1 MTAHVVTA
9 AQAAA
14 RDRVAID
21 TGIPSRALMQRA
33 GAAAAAEIAHRYPSE
48 LARGVVVF
56 AGPGNNGGDAWVVAH
71 ALAAAGVRVRVT
83 EVADARTDDAR
94 AERATAR
101 HLIADDQPTGAE
113 AIVVDGIM
121 GTGSRG
127 APHGTLA
134 DAIRRVAEL
143 RAAGA
148 RIVALDVPSGL
159 DASTGEGDAAVCA
172 DLTIAFGTVKRGA
185 LMRRE
190 LCGGIIVVDI
200 GLGCHAAID
209 DAAPVLVDRAWV
221 ESRIPAIAANAH
233 KGKRRRIVIIGG
245 SEGMAGAAILTAR
258 AALRSGVGMAR
269 AVVHAASVTSLQT
282 AVPAALTRPWPKSD
296 DDIRSV
302 ICDWAHAVVIG
313 PGLGRRED
321 TRAQIERMLQVWD
334 GPVVMDADA
343 LTLFEGDAPALGAL
357 LAGRKALITPHVLEF
372 ARLAKLKP
380 DDVLRAPFDVGVDLA
395 KTLGCVVL
403 LKGVPTVVTG
413 PSGRSLVSASG
424 TPALATGG
432 SGDVLAGVA
441 ATLMAQMDDPL
452 DAAVCAAWIHGRA
465 GELAG
470 RRGPRG
476 VIIDDVV
483 DALAHVWNEAP
494 PRPRPPVLAELPAI
508 DDDGQELGER

>member
-1 MTAHVVTA
+1 MAATARLSRTRRGSAAIPTAGSTCESTTARSVSDGPWGNHTNSVSRCSRRPPGRRFSIVVHDALLSADRRLTAHVVTA

-172 DLTIAFGTVKRGA
+172 DLTIAF
-185 LMRRE
+185 
-190 LCGGIIVVDI
+190 
-200 GLGCHAAID
+200 
-209 DAAPVLVDRAWV
+209 
-221 ESRIPAIAANAH
+221 
-233 KGKRRRIVIIGG
+233 
-245 SEGMAGAAILTAR
+245 
-258 AALRSGVGMAR
+258 
-269 AVVHAASVTSLQT
+269 
-282 AVPAALTRPWPKSD
+282 
-296 DDIRSV
+296 
-302 ICDWAHAVVIG
+302 
-313 PGLGRRED
+313 
-321 TRAQIERMLQVWD
+321 
-334 GPVVMDADA
+334 
-343 LTLFEGDAPALGAL
+343 
-357 LAGRKALITPHVLEF
+357 
-372 ARLAKLKP
+372 
-380 DDVLRAPFDVGVDLA
+380 
-395 KTLGCVVL
+395 
-403 LKGVPTVVTG
+403 
-413 PSGRSLVSASG
+413 
-424 TPALATGG
+424 
-432 SGDVLAGVA
+432 
-441 ATLMAQMDDPL
+441 
-452 DAAVCAAWIHGRA
+452 
-465 GELAG
+465 
-470 RRGPRG
+470 
-476 VIIDDVV
+476 
-483 DALAHVWNEAP
+483 
-494 PRPRPPVLAELPAI
+494 
-508 DDDGQELGER
+508 